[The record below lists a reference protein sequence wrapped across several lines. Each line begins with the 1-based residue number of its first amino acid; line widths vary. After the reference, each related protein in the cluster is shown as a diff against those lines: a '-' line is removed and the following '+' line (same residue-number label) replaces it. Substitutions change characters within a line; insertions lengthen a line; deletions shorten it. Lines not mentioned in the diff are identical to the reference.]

1 MNEGIKLRA
10 HQELAIEMCRDSM
23 RRGNKRVVIAA
34 PTSFGKTLTAIQIM
48 VSAVERQKRV
58 VFICDRLAL
67 IDQTLEA
74 CDAMGIQAGVIQG
87 DHWRTDFRLPIQIA
101 SAQTLQRRIERWGTR
116 MMDFDL
122 VIHDECHTIFQWMN
136 DIMARL
142 SNVPWIGLSAT
153 PYAKGMGRHYQ
164 DLVVPITPREL
175 LDGGY
180 LTPVRYY
187 GGASVDTKGIKTR
200 RIVTGGSDFDP
211 KALGEASEMDDKL
224 TGDIVKNWIKYG
236 ENRQTVA
243 FCPSIKL
250 SKGLCQMFRDAG
262 VSAEHI
268 DGYADLDERAFLMA
282 GHNHGEIKILSCS
295 QLLNTGWDSPA
306 TSVLIDAYPTR
317 SPTVYQQR
325 IGRIMRTAPDKD
337 FAVVLDH
344 AGNFKRFGPAEDMV
358 PESLDDGEKKYN
370 ERDQLTEKKE
380 PKVRN
385 CPSCGQQMAGLRCGC
400 GYEVPMSE
408 KLESDDTMLEELTAA
423 KKKNRE
429 WTGEQ
434 KSAFLGEL
442 HLYAETRGFKPG
454 WASNKY
460 RDRFGVWPNK
470 IQPARAQALS
480 DDTSGWIKHSNIKWA
495 RRRTA

>member
-1 MNEGIKLRA
+1 MSK
-10 HQELAIEMCRDSM
+10 
-23 RRGNKRVVIAA
+23 
-34 PTSFGKTLTAIQIM
+34 
-48 VSAVERQKRV
+48 
-58 VFICDRLAL
+58 
-67 IDQTLEA
+67 
-74 CDAMGIQAGVIQG
+74 
-87 DHWRTDFRLPIQIA
+87 
-101 SAQTLQRRIERWGTR
+101 
-116 MMDFDL
+116 
-122 VIHDECHTIFQWMN
+122 
-136 DIMARL
+136 
-142 SNVPWIGLSAT
+142 
-153 PYAKGMGRHYQ
+153 
-164 DLVVPITPREL
+164 
-175 LDGGY
+175 Y
-180 LTPVRYY
+180 LC
-187 GGASVDTKGIKTR
+187 
-200 RIVTGGSDFDP
+200 
-211 KALGEASEMDDKL
+211 E
-224 TGDIVKNWIKYG
+224 
-236 ENRQTVA
+236 
-243 FCPSIKL
+243 
-250 SKGLCQMFRDAG
+250 MFRDAG
-262 VSAEHI
+262 VSAEHL
-268 DGYADLDERAFLMA
+268 DGYMDVEERAILMT
-282 GHNHGEIKILSCS
+282 GHDHGEITILSCS
-295 QLLNTGWDSPA
+295 QLLNTGWDSPK

-325 IGRIMRTAPDKD
+325 IGRIMRTAQDKD

-408 KLESDDTMLEELTAA
+408 RLESDDTMLEELTAA

-442 HLYAETRGFKPG
+442 HLYAQTRGFKPG